1 MNKYIEEYIE
11 KTKKEQAEEKIVNKE
26 ALLRDIANKLKIG
39 EKEFRKDFP
48 DEPEFDFPYLDYSL
62 NQYYRYTLRDVSDE
76 DFAEL
81 LKYLPEDEK
90 PEPIS
95 TKRMSGWYT
104 FIIIIMV
111 IAIVGSIAVAV
122 KAESGFVALGSI
134 IGVLVFF
141 AQLIL
146 LCKIEYNTRQ

>member
-1 MNKYIEEYIE
+1 
-11 KTKKEQAEEKIVNKE
+11 
-26 ALLRDIANKLKIG
+26 
-39 EKEFRKDFP
+39 
-48 DEPEFDFPYLDYSL
+48 
-62 NQYYRYTLRDVSDE
+62 
-76 DFAEL
+76 
-81 LKYLPEDEK
+81 
-90 PEPIS
+90 
-95 TKRMSGWYT
+95 
-104 FIIIIMV
+104 MV

>member
-11 KTKKEQAEEKIVNKE
+11 RTKKEQAEEKIVNKE
-26 ALLRDIANKLKIG
+26 AFLRDIANKLQIG

-104 FIIIIMV
+104 FIIIIMI
-111 IAIVGSIAVAV
+111 IAIFGSIAVAME
-122 KAESGFVALGSI
+122 AGSFFVALCSI